1 MYYLQKLRT
10 GIIKEDTFLAL
21 YIQLGWKGLS
31 QISQTDIIIL
41 H

>member
-1 MYYLQKLRT
+1 MTYYLQKLRT
-10 GIIKEDTFLAL
+10 DIIEDTFLAL
-21 YIQLGWKGLS
+21 YIKLGWKGLS